1 MAPDTRKTGTIA
13 RLVRDRVFGFITC
26 PEDQRDY
33 FFHQAHLEGCSF
45 AQLEVGHSVSFILVD
60 GKKGI
65 EAQQVQPAILVRTTQ
80 GTREKDGNR

>member
-33 FFHQAHLEGCSF
+33 FFHQAHLEGSF
-45 AQLEVGHSVSFILVD
+45 AQLEAGDAVSFILVD
-60 GKKGI
+60 GKKGV
-65 EAQQVQPAILVRTTQ
+65 EAQEVQPATLVRTTQ